1 MLRVFGGQLSY
12 LSPLD
17 YVLLL
22 IYFAGKISF
31 NSLPCGEKKIQFQP
45 KYLKTLKTQKFK
57 VTCEWRAEIFV
68 IFGNHFALCDK
79 FSAI

>member
-1 MLRVFGGQLSY
+1 MLRVVGGQLSY

-22 IYFAGKISF
+22 IYFAVKIIF
-31 NSLPCGEKKIQFQP
+31 NCSPCGEKNVQFQP

-57 VTCEWRAEIFV
+57 SDLRM
-68 IFGNHFALCDK
+68 K
-79 FSAI
+79 S

>member
-1 MLRVFGGQLSY
+1 MLRVVGGQLSY

-31 NSLPCGEKKIQFQP
+31 NSSPCGEKKIQFQP
-45 KYLKTLKTQKFK
+45 KYLRVNVSKNQGKLKKRGHGQKIDCAHTLS
-57 VTCEWRAEIFV
+57 V
-68 IFGNHFALCDK
+68 
-79 FSAI
+79 